1 MGLVLL
7 VVVETME
14 NHVWVK
20 AATGPHFSVPAM
32 VFTRYIQSTVL

>member
-7 VVVETME
+7 LVVETME

-20 AATGPHFSVPAM
+20 AATGFSGLAM
-32 VFTRYIQSTVL
+32 VFT

>member
-7 VVVETME
+7 LVVEAME

-20 AATGPHFSVPAM
+20 AATGPRFSVPAM
-32 VFTRYIQSTVL
+32 AFTQYIQSTVL